1 MTEQDKQHRQNVREY
16 DEVDNLPLVED
27 VDAYDNMETINTG
40 LPYTEEQ
47 EESIIREKNRSV
59 HRRVRKVRLS
69 SEEVELK

>member
-1 MTEQDKQHRQNVREY
+1 MTYQESMRREYEHDDPY
-16 DEVDNLPLVED
+16 DEVDNLVN
-27 VDAYDNMETINTG
+27 DNIETINTG

-59 HRRVRKVRLS
+59 HRRVRKVRIA